1 MYFGLLL
8 VALFV
13 LFLLSRILY
22 FDQLVG
28 PIRVV
33 VQNFVL
39 MIATII
45 AFCFRKCVD
54 MLADMRFPITFT
66 QRTMFIII
74 TTTLLHFIFYLWL
87 PSMYLNFYHDNR
99 GEVLNLMSNQALSAV
114 IVQIILTYLDF
125 FYCCWNKNKKKIE
138 DEDKPYACQKILH
151 QNMQY
156 PRFPIEF
163 KMIILFKFWSL
174 MTFFGFH
181 IPMVLFL
188 ILVALSYHY
197 IKDKYNLY
205 FHYRSS

>member
-1 MYFGLLL
+1 MYFGLLMA
-8 VALFV
+8 ALFV

-22 FDQLVG
+22 FDEMVG
-28 PIRVV
+28 AIKIII
-33 VQNFVL
+33 QNFVPL
-39 MIATII
+39 IAVLI
-45 AFCFRKCVD
+45 ALFFRKCVD
-54 MLADMRFPITFT
+54 MLADMRLPITFT

-87 PSMYLNFYHDNR
+87 PSTYLNFYHDMR
-99 GEVLNLMSNQALSAV
+99 GQVLNLMSNQALSAV
-114 IVQIILTYLDF
+114 IVQIILTYFDL
-125 FYCCWNKNKKKIE
+125 FYCCWNKNKKKVE
-138 DEDKPYACQKILH
+138 DENKPYACQKILH

-174 MTFFGFH
+174 ITFFGFH

-188 ILVALSYHY
+188 ILIALSYHY